1 MSQQIH
7 ARRITIGREQDEL
20 AWRRTFDLLR
30 AGAVLAIAIA
40 AGVAR
45 AFG

>member
-20 AWRRTFDLLR
+20 AWRHAIDLLR
-30 AGAVLAIAIA
+30 AGAVMVLAIAA
-40 AGVAR
+40 SAAR
-45 AFG
+45 AWG

>member
-7 ARRITIGREQDEL
+7 AKRIMIGRAQDQL
-20 AWRRTFDLLR
+20 AWQHALELLR
-30 AGAVLAIAIA
+30 AGAILAVIVA

-45 AFG
+45 AWG